1 MINSSSTE
9 LVIKLN
15 YKITNTIIHVP
26 DLWFSSCR
34 WCRRSRTLIDTMMT
48 SLTWVTHS
56 VTDLSESV
64 PHWLTRDCVTHV
76 TVSVTHSLSL
86 WLSLSHCQCHT
97 HCHWLGEWQC
107 HSPSGSLV
115 TVCQPVCQWLA
126 DCVIWA
132 NPKLNWPRSP
142 ISVQTVCNSEHG
154 ISPQLKVPA
163 MEIGSSSAAKWKP
176 LIASMLWLRT
186 RAQALWNFQQ

>member
-1 MINSSSTE
+1 MYMIYDSVAVGDAVGAEHWLTQ
-9 LVIKLN
+9 
-15 YKITNTIIHVP
+15 
-26 DLWFSSCR
+26 WWRR
-34 WCRRSRTLIDTMMT
+34 WLEWLTQ
-48 SLTWVTHS
+48 SLTWVSQCRTDWLVTVSLTSLSVSLTHCHS
-56 VTDLSESV
+56 DSHSLSESQSDSEWV
-64 PHWLTRDCVTHV
+64 
-76 TVSVTHSLSL
+76 
-86 WLSLSHCQCHT
+86 SHCQCHT

-142 ISVQTVCNSEHG
+142 ISVQTVCNSQHG